1 MHFDNSIVKYLDKS
15 DSLIY
20 FVEYFSKELRPFQ
33 QLIPI
38 WYVGIETDDEKRKI
52 GENDNE
58 ICRLIRKDLIEEFII
73 YVNKNDTNLKKKIEP
88 SVYETNSFLMLTD
101 VTLIEY
107 AAFFGSSQI
116 FKYLYKNGVP
126 LTPSLWNYAI
136 HGNNPELI
144 LILKEERVNAEYDL
158 FEFSLREAIKCHHNG
173 VANFICENLIDD
185 KNFINYSDD
194 YGYSDNLLF
203 YIFHYYNYDYFPNKF
218 TSKFTFFY
226 ACQFDHYEIVE
237 ILLKTTKIDINSE
250 IIPKKYANL
259 IQF

>member
-1 MHFDNSIVKYLDKS
+1 MGCEVNGPGECRDADLGLAGAGGKFAFFKHGKIYKTVEQDKA
-15 DSLIY
+15 
-20 FVEYFSKELRPFQ
+20 VEEIKKELPDNF
-33 QLIPI
+33 
-38 WYVGIETDDEKRKI
+38 YKKRKI
-52 GENDNE
+52 GENDE
-58 ICRLIRKDLIEEFII
+58 EVCKLIQKDLIEEFII

-107 AAFFGSSQI
+107 AAFFGSSQV

-203 YIFHYYNYDYFPNKF
+203 YSFHYYNYKF
-218 TSKFTFFY
+218 FS
-226 ACQFDHYEIVE
+226 
-237 ILLKTTKIDINSE
+237 
-250 IIPKKYANL
+250 
-259 IQF
+259 